1 MTTPF
6 TLLESELSCS
16 ICFSIFREP
25 VVLRCC
31 HSFCRACL
39 ENYWGHC
46 DPSARQCPLC
56 RRVAPLTEE
65 PVLNLTLKNLCD
77 SYLQKGEGQGSSR
90 EGLGRDPQCSL
101 HGEPFKL
108 FCLEDKVP
116 ICVVCQSSKAHK
128 NHECSPIGEA
138 VLECKEVLRAAL
150 GALRGKWEASEKVK
164 QTFEEEV
171 VHTMNQVLHTETL
184 IRAEFEK
191 LHAFLQAEEAARMA
205 VLKKEGK
212 AKARNLN
219 NQIKEMTRSMLSLSH
234 SITVIEEELRAD
246 DLTILQNYKTT
257 EKSTQCTTQEPVVLS
272 GALVNVA
279 SHLDSLKYR
288 VWKKMLGTVQYHP
301 VILDPNSAAPWL
313 VLSKD
318 LTSVCKGNER
328 QRLPNNPERFSL
340 DAAVLGACSFRS
352 GEHWWD
358 VEVGDSSTWV
368 VGVAKESASRKE
380 KQSSI
385 FKNGYLTVYYY
396 KNMYFAGTSPPTR
409 LVLTKKPC
417 VVRVQLNCDR
427 GRVVF
432 SDPSD
437 NTLIYTFK
445 HTLTEEVFPY
455 LWVGCKEHPLRLLP
469 VSVSITQG
477 QVSSARSW
485 F

>member
-1 MTTPF
+1 MATPF

-16 ICFSIFREP
+16 ICCDIFREP

-39 ENYWGHC
+39 GRYWGQC
-46 DPSARQCPLC
+46 VPSARQCPLC
-56 RRVAPLTEE
+56 RHVAPLTEE
-65 PVLNLTLKNLCD
+65 PVLNLALRNLCD
-77 SYLQKGEGQGSSR
+77 SYLQKGEGQDSSQ
-90 EGLGRDPQCSL
+90 GGFGRDPQCPL
-101 HGEPFKL
+101 HEEPFKL

-128 NHECSPIGEA
+128 THGCSPIGEA

-150 GALRGKWEASEKVK
+150 GALRGKREASEKVK

-171 VHTMNQVLHTETL
+171 VHIMNQVLHTETL

-191 LHAFLQAEEAARMA
+191 LHAFLQAEEATRMA
-205 VLKKEGK
+205 ALKKEGK
-212 AKARNLN
+212 AKALNFN
-219 NQIKEMTRSMLSLSH
+219 NQIKEMTRSMSSLSH
-234 SITVIEEELRAD
+234 SIAVIEEDHSHRHTYRQFGNSNNA
-246 DLTILQNYKTT
+246 
-257 EKSTQCTTQEPVVLS
+257 QCTTQEPVVLS

-313 VLSKD
+313 VLSED
-318 LTSVCKGNER
+318 LTSVYKGNER

-340 DAAVLGACSFRS
+340 DEAVLGACSFRS

-358 VEVGDSSTWV
+358 VDVGDSSTWV
-368 VGVAKESASRKE
+368 VGVAKES
-380 KQSSI
+380 
-385 FKNGYLTVYYY
+385 
-396 KNMYFAGTSPPTR
+396 NMHFAGTSPPTQ

-437 NTLIYTFK
+437 NTPIYTFK
-445 HTLTEEVFPY
+445 HTLTGEVFPY

-469 VSVSITQG
+469 VPVSITQA